1 MTEKKITA
9 VSADETIR
17 RLYEMA
23 FPIEEQ
29 LPWEDLMRLTDEMP
43 LDFTAY
49 YDEDTFIGFTIVLPR
64 DEYNW
69 FWYFAVDGHL
79 RGKGYG
85 QQILNHIVSKYHDK
99 RLILDM
105 ESTRQKCDN
114 MEQRQRR
121 NAFYVR
127 NGFHDTKAEK
137 TYEGITYT
145 ILMKGESAFTSDDY
159 DNIIS
164 ELRKFWEVPTEE
176 KV

>member
-17 RLYEMA
+17 RLYETA

-29 LPWEDLMRLTDEMP
+29 LPWEDLMRLTDEMS

-49 YDEDTFIGFTIVLPR
+49 YDEDTFIGFTIILPR

-85 QQILNHIVSKYHDK
+85 QQILSHIVSKYQDK

-105 ESTRQKCDN
+105 ESPRQECDN

-145 ILMKGESAFTSDDY
+145 ILMKGEGAFTSEDY

-164 ELRKFWEVPTEE
+164 ELRKFWNVPTEE
-176 KV
+176 KI

>member
-9 VSADETIR
+9 VNADETIR
-17 RLYEMA
+17 RLYETA

-105 ESTRQKCDN
+105 ESPRQECDN

-145 ILMKGESAFTSDDY
+145 ILMKGEGAFTSEDY

-164 ELRKFWEVPTEE
+164 ELHKFWEVPAEE
-176 KV
+176 NA